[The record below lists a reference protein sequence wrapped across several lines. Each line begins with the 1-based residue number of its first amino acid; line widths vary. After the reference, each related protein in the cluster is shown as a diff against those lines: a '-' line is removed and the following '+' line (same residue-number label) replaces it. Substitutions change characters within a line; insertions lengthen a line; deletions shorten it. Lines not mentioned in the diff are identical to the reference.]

1 MYVCMYVCSWLRV
14 LGRGNTTECFP
25 GVFSIGDCAII
36 SGKKVKMVVRSDD
49 SLLLSVFDT
58 YYHIQIHFDSL
69 SMLSNNRHSPASHRS
84 GGIATGGLSW
94 QNFLQGDCL
103 HIYVYIHT

>member
-1 MYVCMYVCSWLRV
+1 MYVCMYVVGCVYLV
-14 LGRGNTTECFP
+14 AEIPLNVFLGSFLSEIAQSFQ
-25 GVFSIGDCAII
+25 V
-36 SGKKVKMVVRSDD
+36 KKVKMVVRSDD
-49 SLLLSVFDT
+49 SLLLSVVDT